1 MHLLYCVL
9 FRSIGLIQ
17 KIKQVELSRT
27 IKESFDNVR
36 IIMFC
41 AIIKMPNMR
50 LPSIYEG
57 PIFGTAKW
65 LLDGLLETVKV
76 ILIDRDATL

>member
-1 MHLLYCVL
+1 
-9 FRSIGLIQ
+9 
-17 KIKQVELSRT
+17 
-27 IKESFDNVR
+27 
-36 IIMFC
+36 MFC